1 MLNVLTL
8 LTSLA
13 TAAVMTPDDAVRAA
27 LASDPAL
34 AARRADVDAAAGLRS
49 SGRFLGHNPEV
60 EVSFSGDRSRL
71 TGSVTQPLSITG
83 EGLFASRS
91 AGASL
96 QAARAAV
103 DRGRFETAA
112 TTRRAYARAV
122 LGRELVRL
130 AEDDRALLAR
140 LREVAEARM
149 AAGEG
154 VALDLRLARLEQ
166 ARALSAWLDA
176 HAQASVSDVEL
187 AALIGTTP
195 GDLVRDPLVA
205 APVEMGAGA
214 PRSDLIATKAAT
226 RAARSALS
234 RERAAMLPAVGVG
247 IAYEKDAGQYSFGPK
262 LVLKVPL
269 WNWNQSGI
277 GAAKGSLK
285 LAEAVERS
293 TAARAATEELRA
305 GERLRIVEESLGTL
319 VADISAE
326 AAPALR
332 AIEGLFTSGEANLSE
347 TLLMRSRIVE
357 GERAWIE
364 ARASIAI
371 ARIEVALSRQSASLV
386 P

>member
-1 MLNVLTL
+1 MLTLLTL

-34 AARRADVDAAAGLRS
+34 AARRADVDAAAGMRS

-60 EVSFSGDRSRL
+60 EVSFSDDRSRL

-83 EGLFASRS
+83 EGLFAFRS

-96 QAARAAV
+96 RAARAAV

-154 VALDLRLARLEQ
+154 VDLDLRLARLEQ

-176 HAQASVSDVEL
+176 HAQASESDVDL
-187 AALIGTTP
+187 AALIGMTP
-195 GDLVRDPLVA
+195 GDMVRDPLVA
-205 APVEMGAGA
+205 APVELGDGA

-234 RERAAMLPAVGVG
+234 RERAAMLPAVGLG
-247 IAYEKDAGQYSFGPK
+247 ISYERDAGRDVFGPTVA
-262 LVLKVPL
+262 LQVPL
-269 WNWNQSGI
+269 WNRNQSGI
-277 GAAKGSLK
+277 GAARGNLK

-305 GERLRIVEESLGTL
+305 AERLRIAEESLSTL
-319 VADISAE
+319 VPDISAE

-332 AIEGLFTSGEANLSE
+332 TIERLFASGEANLSE
-347 TLLMRSRIVE
+347 TLLMRSRVVE
-357 GERAWIE
+357 GERAWLE
-364 ARASIAI
+364 ARAAVAV
-371 ARIEVALSRQSASLV
+371 ARIEVALSRQSASLLR
-386 P
+386 